1 MRKGGSSSF
10 RRILLACLAVIA
22 VGLVAAI
29 VIMAASGV
37 RVRVVRESPRV
48 ESPIHWAV
56 IDDKP
61 AEVVEDLIE
70 NRPSLVEQ
78 IDKHFGTTMDFALA
92 ANRLDIARVL
102 LELGWDP
109 NRPMATPAESGE
121 HPLAFLIIR
130 RDIEGVRL
138 LMEFGADPQRVDS
151 NGQSAFQLC
160 EDISP
165 ADLREQFLEALAPQ

>member
-1 MRKGGSSSF
+1 
-10 RRILLACLAVIA
+10 
-22 VGLVAAI
+22 
-29 VIMAASGV
+29 
-37 RVRVVRESPRV
+37 
-48 ESPIHWAV
+48 
-56 IDDKP
+56 
-61 AEVVEDLIE
+61 
-70 NRPSLVEQ
+70 
-78 IDKHFGTTMDFALA
+78 MDFALA